1 MGVYTQTRTK
11 VTRVVSYIHSVGFC
25 IAYSVAQVFL
35 GPQLANK
42 QIKKSAFFMKN
53 ILVFPCG
60 SEIALE
66 IYRSLRYST
75 HFKLIGANSLD
86 DHGKFVFET
95 YIGGVPFVTNPD
107 IIPTLCHIVKEYQ
120 IDAIYPA
127 MDSVIACLKN
137 HEAELGCKVIAP
149 AADVTNLCLSKLRTY
164 QTLQGI
170 IPVPHIYTTENVPSF
185 PVFLKP
191 EIGYS
196 AHGTKKV
203 NNRQELLKHLEEE
216 PTCLIMDYLPGEEYT
231 VDCFTNRQ
239 RQLLFMGAR
248 IRKRISNG
256 ISVNTLPYDG
266 DLNEFRNI
274 VEAINST
281 IPMRGAW
288 FAQFKR
294 DVNGQLVLMEIAA
307 RFGGSSSLFRA
318 RGVNFA
324 SLTLFDAFDYDV
336 SICANNYAVEMDRA
350 LDTIFQLGI
359 SYNEVF
365 VDYDDCLVMENG
377 EVNPELMA
385 FLWKCI
391 NRNVQITLLTKHKT
405 DIHTCLN
412 EHRLKSVF
420 DRIIHIDPKD
430 NKADYIDNTSAIFID
445 DSFAER
451 KNIAERCNI
460 PVFDVSMIPML

>member
-1 MGVYTQTRTK
+1 
-11 VTRVVSYIHSVGFC
+11 
-25 IAYSVAQVFL
+25 
-35 GPQLANK
+35 
-42 QIKKSAFFMKN
+42 MKN

-95 YIGGVPFVTNPD
+95 YIGGVPFITNPD
-107 IIPTLCHIVKEYQ
+107 IIPILRKIVQEYQ

-127 MDSVIACLKN
+127 MDSVIAYLKSN
-137 HEAELGCKVIAP
+137 EKELGCKVIAP
-149 AADVTNLCLSKLRTY
+149 DSFVTNTCLSKLKTY

-170 IPVPHIYTTENVPSF
+170 IPVPHLYTVENVPSF

-196 AHGTKKV
+196 AHGTRKV
-203 NNRQELLKHLEEE
+203 NNREELIKHLEEE

-231 VDCFTNRQ
+231 VDCFTDRK

-266 DLNEFRNI
+266 DLNEFKNI
-274 VEAINST
+274 VEAINAA

-288 FAQFKR
+288 FVQLKR
-294 DVNGQLVLMEIAA
+294 DKDGKLVLMEVAA

-336 SICANNYAVEMDRA
+336 SICANHYPVEMDRA
-350 LDTIFQLGI
+350 LDTIFKMDI
-359 SYNEVF
+359 SYDEVF
-365 VDYDDCLVMENG
+365 IDYDDCLVMANG
-377 EVNPELMA
+377 EVNTELMA

-391 NRNVQITLLTKHKT
+391 NRHIRITLLTKHKT
-405 DIHTCLN
+405 DIHSCLE
-412 EHRLKSVF
+412 EHRLNNLF
-420 DRIIHIDPKD
+420 DRVIHILPTDD
-430 NKADYIDNTSAIFID
+430 KADYIDNSSAIFID

-451 KNIAERCNI
+451 QNIANRCHI
-460 PVFDVSMIPML
+460 PVFDISMIPML

>member
-1 MGVYTQTRTK
+1 
-11 VTRVVSYIHSVGFC
+11 
-25 IAYSVAQVFL
+25 
-35 GPQLANK
+35 
-42 QIKKSAFFMKN
+42 MKN

-86 DHGKFVFET
+86 DHGKFVFES
-95 YIGGVPFVTNPD
+95 YIGGVPFITNPD
-107 IIPTLCHIVKEYQ
+107 IIPTLRKIVQEYQ

-127 MDSVIACLKN
+127 MDSVIAYLKS
-137 HEAELGCKVIAP
+137 HEKELGCKVIAP
-149 AADVTNLCLSKLRTY
+149 DSFVTNTCLSKLKTY

-170 IPVPHIYTTENVPSF
+170 IPVPHLYKVDNLPPF

-203 NNRQELLKHLEEE
+203 SNREELIKHLEEE
-216 PTCLIMDYLPGEEYT
+216 PTSLIMDYLPGEEYT
-231 VDCFTNRQ
+231 VDCFTDRK

-266 DLNEFRNI
+266 DLDEFKDI
-274 VEAINST
+274 VKAINAA

-288 FAQFKR
+288 FVQLKR
-294 DVNGQLVLMEIAA
+294 DKNGKLVLMEIAA

-336 SICANNYAVEMDRA
+336 SICANHYPVEMDRA
-350 LDTIFQLGI
+350 LDIIFKMDI
-359 SYNEVF
+359 SYDEVF
-365 VDYDDCLVMENG
+365 VDYDDCLVMANS
-377 EVNPELMA
+377 EVNTELMA

-391 NRNVQITLLTKHKT
+391 NRHIRITLLTKHKT
-405 DIHTCLN
+405 DIHSCLE
-412 EHRLKSVF
+412 EHRLNNLF
-420 DRIIHIDPKD
+420 DRVIHIKPTD
-430 NKADYIDNTSAIFID
+430 NKADYIDNSSAIFID

-451 KNIAERCNI
+451 QNIAKKCHI
-460 PVFDVSMIPML
+460 PVFDISMIPML